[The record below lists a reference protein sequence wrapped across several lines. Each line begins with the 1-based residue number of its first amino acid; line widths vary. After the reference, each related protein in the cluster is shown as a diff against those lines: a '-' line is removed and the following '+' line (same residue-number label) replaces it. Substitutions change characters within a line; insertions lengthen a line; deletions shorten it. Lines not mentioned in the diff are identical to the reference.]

1 MPIVVTDKHRL
12 SISNNSC
19 YRIAAPATTIKTT
32 AAIIPPFG
40 SRPPHKSCVFMG
52 VTHSLR
58 TAAALVV
65 SLSHSAQCSQS
76 EANTVRAT
84 AACAK
89 MAAGQADTLVVS
101 VAHTASSAK
110 SVQRG
115 LSKAESSRETGRE
128 RVQKEEIKR
137 ALPAVDVFC
146 TMLRFGLS
154 IVWQAKQPGVVRGAG
169 GRCRGC
175 CRLQSGGGD

>member
-1 MPIVVTDKHRL
+1 M
-12 SISNNSC
+12 SNNSC

-32 AAIIPPFG
+32 AAIILPFG

-52 VTHSLR
+52 VAHSLR

-89 MAAGQADTLVVS
+89 MAAGQADTLAVS
-101 VAHTASSAK
+101 VAHSASSAK
-110 SVQRG
+110 SVQCG
-115 LSKAESSRETGRE
+115 LSKAESSRVAERQAEREAERRDKTRLTRCGRFLHY
-128 RVQKEEIKR
+128 
-137 ALPAVDVFC
+137 ASLWLVDC
-146 TMLRFGLS
+146 LAS
-154 IVWQAKQPGVVRGAG
+154 
-169 GRCRGC
+169 
-175 CRLQSGGGD
+175 

>member
-1 MPIVVTDKHRL
+1 M
-12 SISNNSC
+12 SNNSC
-19 YRIAAPATTIKTT
+19 YRIAAPTTIIKTT

-52 VTHSLR
+52 VAHSLR

-101 VAHTASSAK
+101 VAHSPSIAK
-110 SVQRG
+110 SVQCG

-128 RVQKEEIKR
+128 RGRERVQREEIKR

-154 IVWQAKQPGVVRGAG
+154 IVWQAKQPGVVRGVVG
-169 GRCRGC
+169 EV
-175 CRLQSGGGD
+175 